1 MTSATALP
9 LTIDIVSD
17 SICPFCYIGWRK
29 ISAALASSPH
39 LLSSTGSGD
48 SNKPATFAPQIRF
61 RPFQLDATLPKD
73 APLDKREHYFRK
85 FGPRFA
91 QMEPMMK
98 QRGQE
103 VGIDFV
109 YDGPLRNTTPSHRLM
124 EKAFQTHGSE
134 GQRKLLDQIFP
145 AYFEK
150 SQDIGDPDTLAQL
163 AFQAGLFDSA
173 SAAKAFVASDE
184 LADEVERGYAEARSK
199 SISGVPHFTITA
211 MRPDGDSSDSAYRPF
226 LRSQVSGAQDPGTF
240 LGIFESMAQKA
251 AEKGLTGGDTAAV
264 TSSVDGNGSSC
275 AA

>member
-134 GQRKLLDQIFP
+134 
-145 AYFEK
+145 
-150 SQDIGDPDTLAQL
+150 DIGDPDTLAQL